1 MSAFGAKADMAVCE
15 NPLLRSL
22 LGVKRTCVFAAHMS
36 AFDPKR
42 ISPPSRAAPESNT
55 MTLLGARGATMR
67 RREFLGLLGSAAA
80 AWPFAAHTQQ
90 AGMPVI
96 GFMSTRSPEDSAHL
110 LAAFRQGLG
119 ETGFIEG
126 QNVAIE
132 FRWAQGQYQRMSA
145 LAADL
150 VSRRVAVFTAV
161 GGEASALAAKK
172 ATSTIPIVFVS
183 TDPVKGGLVESYNRP
198 GGNATGSF
206 LPTTELEPKRL
217 GLLHELVP
225 GVPLIGALLNSEAT
239 TRQLPEL
246 EQAAR
251 TIGRRLF
258 VAKAGDDAGLNA
270 AFTLLLQQQ
279 VGALLV
285 AADPYFDT
293 RRDRIIAFAAQ
304 NRLPAVYH
312 FREYA
317 FAGGLVSYGPSV
329 TDAYR
334 QAGIYTGRILKGER
348 PADLPVVQPT
358 KFDFVINMKTA
369 KALGLEIPPT
379 LLARV
384 DEVIE

>member
-1 MSAFGAKADMAVCE
+1 
-15 NPLLRSL
+15 
-22 LGVKRTCVFAAHMS
+22 
-36 AFDPKR
+36 
-42 ISPPSRAAPESNT
+42 
-55 MTLLGARGATMR
+55 MR
-67 RREFLGLLGSAAA
+67 RREFIGLIGGAAA
-80 AWPFAAHTQQ
+80 AWPFAAHAQQ

-96 GFMSTRSPEDSAHL
+96 GFMSSRSPEDSMYL

-119 ETGFIEG
+119 DTGFIEG

-132 FRWAQGQYQRMSA
+132 FRWAQGQYQR
-145 LAADL
+145 LPVFAADL
-150 VSRRVAVFTAV
+150 VSRRVVVFTAV
-161 GGEASALAAKK
+161 GGETSALAAKQ

-183 TDPVKGGLVESYNRP
+183 TDPVKSGLVESYNRP

-206 LPTTELEPKRL
+206 LATTEMEPKRL

-225 GVPLIGALLNSEAT
+225 GVPLIGALLNPSVPEAA
-239 TRQLPEL
+239 RQLSEL

-251 TIGRRLF
+251 AIGRRLF
-258 VAKAGDDAGLNA
+258 IAKASDDEGLNA
-270 AFTLLLQQQ
+270 AFSLLLLQQGI
-279 VGALLV
+279 GALLV
-285 AADPYFDT
+285 AADAYFDT

-334 QAGIYTGRILKGER
+334 QVGIYTGRILKGEK

-369 KALGLEIPPT
+369 KVLGLEIPPT
-379 LLARV
+379 MLARA

>member
-1 MSAFGAKADMAVCE
+1 M
-15 NPLLRSL
+15 
-22 LGVKRTCVFAAHMS
+22 
-36 AFDPKR
+36 
-42 ISPPSRAAPESNT
+42 
-55 MTLLGARGATMR
+55 
-67 RREFLGLLGSAAA
+67 
-80 AWPFAAHTQQ
+80 
-90 AGMPVI
+90 
-96 GFMSTRSPEDSAHL
+96 
-110 LAAFRQGLG
+110 
-119 ETGFIEG
+119 
-126 QNVAIE
+126 
-132 FRWAQGQYQRMSA
+132 
-145 LAADL
+145 
-150 VSRRVAVFTAV
+150 
-161 GGEASALAAKK
+161 
-172 ATSTIPIVFVS
+172 
-183 TDPVKGGLVESYNRP
+183 VESYNRP

-206 LPTTELEPKRL
+206 LPTTEMEPKRL

-225 GVPLIGALLNSEAT
+225 GVPLIGALLNPNVPEAT

-251 TIGRRLF
+251 TIGQRLF

-317 FAGGLVSYGPSV
+317 VAGGLVSYGPSV

-334 QAGIYTGRILKGER
+334 LAGVYTGRILKGER